1 MKILKNNCLYIIGII
16 MSLVAVSCKDC
27 NNGNPAHTPN
37 TDAKPEYQ
45 LILDG
50 IGASASLEDSE
61 TYSFFIVNNNNQNAV
76 PTDEILLSLESEVE
90 FTLNSYSVDSQ
101 GLTLKRI
108 LEVDKIKPS
117 APQEVI
123 LKLKNAKGR
132 NVAASIKLQ
141 LKDKSGNKIGE
152 EKSLVWRPKAGIQ
165 LELQIT
171 NKNLKGNEKED
182 KKIEFKVAVSD
193 TIMPDKDA
201 ISLNLIPEEGT
212 NATITGASQAT
223 VNGKIIYTYKV
234 KKEDI
239 NKTIT
244 SLSIDPQGSKQASFK
259 VQLVYDGNLVG
270 VDQNLTW
277 QADEPL
283 AFGFEASEEKYKDII
298 AGIRPLVGTD
308 IVEIAI
314 KNLGNEIAGSDRVVL
329 CVEQDSP
336 VEEIVFDVYYNYEA
350 TDKISLATPSIY
362 LKGQKKAEMD
372 IMNLSNDGN
381 PIKKGDSIKIALQ
394 LLDSKAKQQ
403 ASVTFQIKN
412 AKDNSEIAAPVTINW
427 TVATPTTGAQEVTDE
442 MIRVVEE
449 ECRENSMYTPLKN
462 VLSGIK
468 DGKKDIDIN
477 KVDKRAKAYATVLKQ
492 AIFLNRADIVELLLN
507 HGANLDSA
515 NKLEVELNQQSLL
528 YFAISISQNSEE
540 ETALILLARLNM
552 TADIINQHSEDK
564 RTMLSLA
571 LVRNLPQVSEALID
585 KGADVNISYQ
595 GITPLH
601 MAVSNLTTGVD
612 KIVLKMVEKG
622 ANLSQENGA
631 GITPFHILVKKN
643 YIGIVQSILNKPEN
657 DALKSNRNRVGKT
670 PLDFATTEEMRRLL
684 E

>member
-37 TDAKPEYQ
+37 TDVKSEYQ

-50 IGASASLEDSE
+50 IGASAFLEGSE
-61 TYSFFIVNNNNQNAV
+61 TYSFFIVNKNNQNAV
-76 PTDEILLSLESEVE
+76 PTDEILLSLESEIE
-90 FTLNSYSVDSQ
+90 FTLNNYSVDSQ

-117 APQEVI
+117 APQEVV

-132 NVAASIKLQ
+132 SVAASIKLQ
-141 LKDKSGNKIGE
+141 LKDKTGNKIGE
-152 EKSLVWRPKAGIQ
+152 EESLVWRPKVGIQ
-165 LELQIT
+165 LDLQIT
-171 NKNLKGNEKED
+171 NKNLKGNEKEN
-182 KKIEFKVAVSD
+182 KKIEFKVASLGT
-193 TIMPDKDA
+193 TIPDKDA
-201 ISLNLIPEEGT
+201 ISLNLIPEDGT
-212 NATITGASQAT
+212 TATIVDATSQAT
-223 VNGKIIYTYKV
+223 VNGKIIYTYQV

-270 VDQNLTW
+270 PEQTLTW

-283 AFGFEASEEKYKDII
+283 ALGFEASEEKYKDIVTGMKSLI
-298 AGIRPLVGTD
+298 GTD
-308 IVEIAI
+308 IVEISI
-314 KNLGNEIAGSDRVVL
+314 KNLGKDIEDDEVLL

-336 VEEIVFDVYYNYEA
+336 AEEIAFEVYYNYQAVDEIGPA
-350 TDKISLATPSIY
+350 IPSIN
-362 LKGQKKAEMD
+362 LKHQKQLEMEL
-372 IMNLSNDGN
+372 MNLSDDGAA
-381 PIKKGDSIKIALQ
+381 IKKGNIIKIVLQ
-394 LLDSKAKQQ
+394 LVDPKVKQQ
-403 ASVTFQIKN
+403 ASITFRMRDAQDK
-412 AKDNSEIAAPVTINW
+412 SEIAKPVTINW
-427 TVATPTTGAQEVTDE
+427 RAVTPTTGAQEVSDE

-449 ECRENSMYTPLKN
+449 KCRENSMYTPLKN

-528 YFAISISQNSEE
+528 YFAISISQGYEE
-540 ETALILLARLNM
+540 IALILLARLNM
-552 TADIINQHSEDK
+552 TADIINQHSEYK
-564 RTMLSLA
+564 RTMLFLA
-571 LVRNLPQVSEALID
+571 LEHNLSQVSEALID

-595 GITPLH
+595 GVTPLH

-612 KIVLKMVEKG
+612 KIVLKMIEKG

-631 GITPFHILVKKN
+631 GITPFHLLVKKN
-643 YIGIVQSILNKPEN
+643 YIGIVQAILNKPEN
-657 DALKSNRNRVGKT
+657 DALKSNRNRVDKT
-670 PLDFATTEEMRRLL
+670 PLDFATTEEMRKLL